1 MPTVLAYLGWQRS
14 GCETGL
20 LSGRRKDNLSAE
32 VLGFLGSEDGGE
44 GDGVDI
50 AVGVGVRFVVAAGEC
65 ISAGSEDT
73 ACPEAIAGGD
83 TRERLP

>member
-1 MPTVLAYLGWQRS
+1 MRFLVPTVLAYLGRLCS
-14 GCETGL
+14 RCETGL
-20 LSGRRKDNLSAE
+20 LSGRSKDNLLAE

-65 ISAGSEDT
+65 IAVGSQHA

-83 TRERLP
+83 TR